1 LPDLALPRAR
11 REARIDTGLCRL
23 AARLAG
29 LSGWRRQGLA
39 ALLGAAAAAALP
51 PVDLAPTLV
60 LAFPGLLWLED
71 GSATPFASFAL
82 GSSFGFGFF
91 FAGLYWIA
99 GALLVDLARFWWLVP
114 FAAAGLPALFALY
127 VGSVCLVLH
136 LATRSF
142 HLPPTARILLFA
154 ILWSLAEWVRGHLF
168 GGFAWNLIGYAWS
181 GGFPGA
187 ILLLQSVAWVGIWG
201 VGFVT
206 VLAASLP
213 ALLGVASVAP
223 LSSLRRH
230 GPAIVAGL
238 LILVPAA
245 AGALRLDRSP
255 VALTATR
262 LRLVQPSIPQDLK
275 WNPAAAVADFERLT
289 ALSAARAT
297 QPVAAILW
305 PEAAVPFFLGRDP
318 AALRAIAAI
327 VPRDGYVIS
336 GALRANP
343 PPGPVVKV
351 WNSLEAIDA
360 AGGIVA
366 NYDKVHLVPFG
377 EYVPLRRFLPLRK
390 ITAGMIDLSAGPGA
404 RTLALPGLPPFSPL
418 ICYEAIFPGAV
429 IDRAQRPDW
438 LLNITNDAWFGRSS
452 GPFQHFAI
460 ARTRAV
466 EEGLPLVRVAN
477 NGISGV
483 IDAVGRV
490 SIHTDL
496 DAVGHIDV
504 ALPATA
510 EPTLYAR
517 ARDWAWVALL
527 LLTSIPIAL
536 RMR

>member
-1 LPDLALPRAR
+1 MPDLALPRAGR
-11 REARIDTGLCRL
+11 DARIDTALCRL

-29 LSGWRRQGLA
+29 LSGWRRYGLA

-51 PVDLAPTLV
+51 PVDLAPTLI
-60 LAFPGLLWLED
+60 LAFPGLLWLDD
-71 GSATPFASFAL
+71 GSDTPFASFAL

-99 GALLVDLARFWWLVP
+99 AALFVDLARFWWLVP
-114 FAAAGLPALFALY
+114 FAAAGLPALFVLY
-127 VGSVCLVLH
+127 VGAACLVLH
-136 LATRSF
+136 LATRIF
-142 HLPPTARILLFA
+142 HLPATARIFLFA

-168 GGFAWNLIGYAWS
+168 GGFPWNLIGYTWS

-201 VGFVT
+201 LGFVT

-223 LSSLRRH
+223 LSPLRRRA
-230 GPAIVAGL
+230 PAIMAGL
-238 LILVPAA
+238 LLLAPAA

-255 VALTATR
+255 AAATTTWV
-262 LRLVQPSIPQDLK
+262 RLVQPSTPQELK
-275 WNPAAAVADFERLT
+275 WDPAAAAANFERLA
-289 ALSAARAT
+289 ALSAAQAT

-318 AALRAIAAI
+318 AALRAMAAI
-327 VPRDGYVIS
+327 APRDGYVIS

-343 PPGPVVKV
+343 PPGPVVRV
-351 WNSLEAIDA
+351 WNSLEAINA
-360 AGGIVA
+360 AGKVVA
-366 NYDKVHLVPFG
+366 HYDKVHLVPFG
-377 EYVPLRRFLPLRK
+377 EFVPLRRFLPLRK
-390 ITAGMIDLSAGPGA
+390 ITAGIIDLSAGPGA

-490 SIHTDL
+490 PVHIDL

-504 ALPATA
+504 ALPAAA

-517 ARDWAWVALL
+517 AGDWAWLALL
-527 LLTSIPIAL
+527 LLAAIPIAL
-536 RMR
+536 RMH